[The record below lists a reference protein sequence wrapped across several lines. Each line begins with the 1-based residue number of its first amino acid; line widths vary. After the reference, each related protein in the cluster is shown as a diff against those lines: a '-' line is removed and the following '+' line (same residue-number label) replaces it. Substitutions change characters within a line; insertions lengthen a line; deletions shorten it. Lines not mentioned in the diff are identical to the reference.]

1 MLKLCFSLLFS
12 FLLWELGLVPQGH
25 PGLGAAFSSFSIL
38 VLYGPIKGKDE
49 RRLAVRL
56 FFVLNEKFARS
67 ELSSQ
72 EKAAQGVL
80 VPFLVVTKDL
90 RRKQLPQGRRVD
102 LGSRFKE
109 KAWRE

>member
-1 MLKLCFSLLFS
+1 M
-12 FLLWELGLVPQGH
+12 PQGP

-49 RRLAVRL
+49 RSLAVRL

-72 EKAAQGVL
+72 EKAAQGL
-80 VPFLVVTKDL
+80 SSFSRCLVVTKDL
-90 RRKQLPQGRRVD
+90 RSSCL
-102 LGSRFKE
+102 
-109 KAWRE
+109 REEG

>member
-1 MLKLCFSLLFS
+1 M
-12 FLLWELGLVPQGH
+12 PQGH
-25 PGLGAAFSSFSIL
+25 PGLGAAFSSFSIP

-72 EKAAQGVL
+72 EKAASTRCLSSFSSCYQRSEKEAVASGKKGR
-80 VPFLVVTKDL
+80 FG
-90 RRKQLPQGRRVD
+90 LPV
-102 LGSRFKE
+102 
-109 KAWRE
+109 